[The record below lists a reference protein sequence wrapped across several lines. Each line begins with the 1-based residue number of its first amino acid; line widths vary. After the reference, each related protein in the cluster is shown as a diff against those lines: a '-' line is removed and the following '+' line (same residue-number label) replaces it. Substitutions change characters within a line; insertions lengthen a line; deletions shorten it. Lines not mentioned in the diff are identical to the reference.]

1 MRPRKSCSLDLAWQ
15 PGDSHTLC
23 IEPQEKETV
32 QTTVRKE
39 HGFGSLFSDCGE
51 GNGLW
56 FFPPSF
62 PIQISHI
69 NYFVHSE
76 KLKVAPL
83 PSAKSELVLLRCV
96 VMICHQRDRSDQKDQ

>member
-32 QTTVRKE
+32 QTTVRKD

-51 GNGLW
+51 GNR
-56 FFPPSF
+56 P
-62 PIQISHI
+62 H
-69 NYFVHSE
+69 FVYSCNLNFLAC
-76 KLKVAPL
+76 KIFL
-83 PSAKSELVLLRCV
+83 
-96 VMICHQRDRSDQKDQ
+96 

>member
-39 HGFGSLFSDCGE
+39 HGFGSLFSDCGAL
-51 GNGLW
+51 GKGLHFFVPW
-56 FFPPSF
+56 FT
-62 PIQISHI
+62 H
-69 NYFVHSE
+69 
-76 KLKVAPL
+76 L
-83 PSAKSELVLLRCV
+83 
-96 VMICHQRDRSDQKDQ
+96 